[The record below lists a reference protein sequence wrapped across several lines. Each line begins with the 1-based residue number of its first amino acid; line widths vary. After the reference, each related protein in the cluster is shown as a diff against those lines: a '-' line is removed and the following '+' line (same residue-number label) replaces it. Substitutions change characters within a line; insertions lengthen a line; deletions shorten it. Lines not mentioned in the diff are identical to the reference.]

1 MRFEELE
8 KLLKEDRIEKTPD
21 QGYLC
26 LLHNEGMIP
35 ALFVDGDAVLI
46 VAGLVH
52 AMEENR
58 QMEAVIRSAVVHFD
72 KTRAEGG
79 EV

>member
-1 MRFEELE
+1 MTFEQLHE
-8 KLLKEDRIEKTPD
+8 LLKEDRLEKTPG

-46 VAGLVH
+46 TAGLVH
-52 AMEENR
+52 AMEKNKQVES
-58 QMEAVIRSAVVHFD
+58 VIRSAVVYFD
-72 KTRAEGG
+72 KIREEGG
-79 EV
+79 DV